1 MYRTFE
7 EYYDEQYFR
16 PSDDILLNEIKVY
29 ADIIDQTYIGL
40 SDRVKL
46 PKYEYCVINV
56 LQEI

>member
-46 PKYEYCVINV
+46 PK
-56 LQEI
+56 